1 MLSQVLCVGMSD
13 SSAGTGIQ
21 ADIKTIQALGGYAA
35 TVLTS
40 VCVQNTTNV
49 FDIYPIPADIVS
61 AQLKAVMDDF
71 SPDVMKL
78 GMLGSEA
85 TINAVGDFIEAH
97 NTSKEIKLVVDP
109 VMIGRIGKMLMDKPA
124 RDALKRRLLI
134 HAEVITPNI
143 REAEELTGLTIKD
156 IDAMKHAAEMLMTL
170 GCKSVVVKG
179 GSLSADKIYN
189 VYFDDRG
196 AEVFERPRF
205 DSKATHGAG
214 TTLSSAIAAGIADG
228 KTPKESFLIAQDF
241 LMEAIRSASAIGA
254 GYGPLN
260 HGFALREKNV

>member
-35 TVLTS
+35 TVVTS
-40 VCVQNTTNV
+40 VCVQNTTDV
-49 FDIYPIPADIVS
+49 FDMYPIPAEIVS

-71 SPDVMKL
+71 SPQVMKL
-78 GMLGSEA
+78 GMLGSENI
-85 TINAVGDFIEAH
+85 INAVGDFIEDQEK
-97 NTSKEIKLVVDP
+97 NIKLIVDP
-109 VMIGRIGKMLMDKPA
+109 VMVGRIGRMLLNKPA

-134 HAEVITPNI
+134 HTEVITPNI
-143 REAEELTGLTIKD
+143 REAEELTGLSIKD

-170 GCKSVVVKG
+170 GCKSVIVKG
-179 GSLSADKIYN
+179 GSLSADRIYN

-196 AEVFERPRF
+196 VEVFDRPRF

-228 KTPKESFLIAQDF
+228 KTSKESFLIAQDF
-241 LMEAIRSASAIGA
+241 LIEAIRSASAIGS

-260 HGFALREKNV
+260 HAFALRERNV

>member
-49 FDIYPIPADIVS
+49 FDMYPIPADIVS

-78 GMLGSEA
+78 GMLGSESV
-85 TINAVGDFIEAH
+85 INAVGDFIE
-97 NTSKEIKLVVDP
+97 NQEKDISLVVDP
-109 VMIGRIGKMLMDKPA
+109 VMIGRIGKMLIDKSA

-143 REAEELTGLTIKD
+143 REAEELTGLSIKD

-170 GCKSVVVKG
+170 GCKTVVVKG

-189 VYFDDRG
+189 IYFDDHG

-214 TTLSSAIAAGIADG
+214 TTLSSAIATGIAQG
-228 KTPKESFLIAQDF
+228 KTPKEAFLVAQDF
-241 LMEAIRSASAIGA
+241 LIEAIRSASAIGS

-260 HGFALREKNV
+260 HAFALKEKHG